1 MMCKSKGE
9 ILLITE
15 TPKNGNSTAPFQA
28 FLSLPLLK
36 KRS

>member
-1 MMCKSKGE
+1 MYKSKGE

-15 TPKNGNSTAPFQA
+15 TPKNGDSTAPFEA
-28 FLSLPLLK
+28 FLSLLLK